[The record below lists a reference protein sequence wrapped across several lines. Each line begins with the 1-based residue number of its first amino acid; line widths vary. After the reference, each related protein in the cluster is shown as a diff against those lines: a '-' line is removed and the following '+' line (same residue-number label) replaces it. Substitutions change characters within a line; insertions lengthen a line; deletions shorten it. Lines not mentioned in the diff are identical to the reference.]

1 MGKLC
6 RKIQNDQ
13 LPVFLPGDVLECLEN
28 ELLSKLKAQDN
39 ARANWYKIGFRIK
52 MIQAFKMMY

>member
-1 MGKLC
+1 MGKQCL
-6 RKIQNDQ
+6 KIQKEQ
-13 LPVFLPGDVLECLEN
+13 ESLVFLPGDVLECLEN

-52 MIQAFKMMY
+52 MI